1 MRSVVSLALGLC
13 CPCLEYAALG
23 GEESESER
31 VLSRGGGGEASAR
44 APARVLEASPGP
56 ASGDSYHTFAPSSAT
71 SYTSSHEDGSESS
84 EGEEEFLAKYEQ
96 REVIGVG
103 SSSKVFRCVRRSDG
117 REFAVKVVNFSA
129 LSQHYPDKALR
140 RLTREAAS
148 LRVLDH
154 EGIVRME
161 DSFAG
166 DGKMY
171 IVEELLQGGE
181 LYDRIAER
189 KGLPEREA
197 RVVFAQVARALLHMH
212 RNKVMHRDIKPENVL
227 LVDKQSL
234 RVKLIDFGFSKAVR
248 GAHSGSFLGTG
259 GFLAP
264 ELRLPGG
271 AEGAAK
277 QRYTN
282 AVDVWALGCL
292 LFVMVSGRMPFDDS
306 LYQRPAREVT
316 VRFVPDRVWA
326 RVSRPAK
333 KLIRGMLEA
342 DPGRR
347 LNMEEV
353 VGDPWVALAD
363 APQPQRRGPSVMS
376 GLSLSISPPRSEP
389 SSEDAASSGDD
400 KAFRGL
406 GLPAKRVAEAEIG
419 RVTLLERDV
428 LVLPPQGS

>member
-1 MRSVVSLALGLC
+1 MRRLVSRALGLC
-13 CPCLEYAALG
+13 CPCLERAALL
-23 GEESESER
+23 GEEAESER
-31 VLSRGGGGEASAR
+31 VLGRGPVNGGHAAGV
-44 APARVLEASPGP
+44 PARVLGGSPGP
-56 ASGDSYHTFAPSSAT
+56 ASGESYHTFAPDSAI
-71 SYTSSHEDGSESS
+71 SRTSSLDEGSESS
-84 EGEEEFLAKYEQ
+84 DGEEEFLAKYEQ

-140 RLTREAAS
+140 RLTRETAS
-148 LRVLDH
+148 LRALDH

-161 DSFAG
+161 ESFAG
-166 DGKMY
+166 DGKMF
-171 IVEELLQGGE
+171 IVEELLKGGE

-197 RVVFAQVARALLHMH
+197 CVVFAQIARALLHMH
-212 RNKVMHRDIKPENVL
+212 RHKVMHRDIKPENVL
-227 LVDKQSL
+227 LVEKQSL

-271 AEGAAK
+271 AESAAK
-277 QRYTN
+277 PRYTN

-292 LFVMVSGRMPFDDS
+292 LFVMISGRMPFDDS
-306 LYQRPAREVT
+306 LYQRPAREIT
-316 VRFVPDRVWA
+316 VRFVPDRIWA

-342 DPGRR
+342 DPAQR
-347 LNMEEV
+347 LNMEEIV
-353 VGDPWVALAD
+353 RDPWVALAEP
-363 APQPQRRGPSVMS
+363 PQPQRRGPSVMS
-376 GLSLSISPPRSEP
+376 GHSLSASPPRSEP

-400 KAFRGL
+400 KTDRGL
-406 GLPAKRVAEAEIG
+406 GLHAKRVAEAAIG
-419 RVTLLERDV
+419 RAPVLRDV
-428 LVLPPQGS
+428 PLLPPQGS